1 MPQLKIDSA
10 HRVKG
15 ICLAM
20 ISVFGFGFMQVFV
33 RLTSGEISV
42 MEQTFFRNLVGL
54 FVVGAIVWRNG
65 IPFFGELRYQPQ
77 LFGRSLSGFVGV
89 MLLFYAVRHSV
100 LADVSIVTGTSMFTI
115 TAASVLLLHERL
127 TRMHVPAI
135 LLAFTG
141 AFIAA
146 NPRFDSSFLPML
158 AAFGSALCT
167 TVAYVL
173 LSYFSGRVNPLTVV
187 MHFCTVSTLGSIPLM
202 WSTFVLPAG
211 WDLFC
216 LVMIGVLAALTQVAM
231 TYSYRML
238 PAGEISV
245 YDQTAIFFNAML
257 GYIFLGEVPT
267 PRTVVGGTLVMVA
280 SVLLFLSKRRQA
292 ARAGEGGDGRHAAVE
307 D

>member
-33 RLTSGEISV
+33 GLTGGEISV

-146 NPRFDSSFLPML
+146 NPKFDSSSLPLL
-158 AAFGSALCT
+158 AAFGCAFT
-167 TVAYVL
+167 NTVAYILV
-173 LSYFSGRVNPLTVV
+173 SYFSGRVHPLSVV
-187 MHFCTVSTLGSIPLM
+187 MAFFSFSAVAAVPLM
-202 WSTFVLPAG
+202 WGSFVLPSG
-211 WDLFC
+211 WSLFC
-216 LVMIGVLAALTQVAM
+216 LAVI
-231 TYSYRML
+231 R
-238 PAGEISV
+238 IC
-245 YDQTAIFFNAML
+245 
-257 GYIFLGEVPT
+257 
-267 PRTVVGGTLVMVA
+267 A
-280 SVLLFLSKRRQA
+280 S
-292 ARAGEGGDGRHAAVE
+292 E
-307 D
+307 